1 MPMTL
6 PAVEAGRFLWC
17 ETAAASYLTPA
28 VLLGQP
34 QLQCIFTL
42 RHAGRSGR
50 DLNLSFDL
58 AERED
63 VLANRQHVLRALGL
77 PHSIVH
83 TVRQVHGNQ
92 VCVVDRDA
100 LAHGLTNVRAD
111 ALVTDLPQVPLGV
124 LVADCLPIVLY
135 SLRPR
140 ALGVI
145 HAGRMGTLARVVPA
159 ALDAMRMQFAVAPE
173 QVYAVMGPSIGP
185 CCYRLDTRAVAP
197 FQERFSDWEQY
208 FIPQSLGVWMMHL
221 AAANLAQLLAAG
233 VPSAHVQIAD
243 ICTACYVAH
252 LYSHRAEGKEAGR
265 AMGIAV
271 LRP

>member
-1 MPMTL
+1 MTL
-6 PAVEAGRFLWC
+6 PAVKEGRFVWR

-34 QLQCIFTL
+34 RLQCAFTL

-58 AERED
+58 AARED

-77 PHSIVH
+77 PHSTVH
-83 TVRQVHGNQ
+83 TVRQVHGNR
-92 VCVVDRDA
+92 VCVVDREA
-100 LAHGLTNVRAD
+100 LAHGLRNVRAD

-124 LVADCLPIVLY
+124 LAADCLPIVLY

-140 ALGVI
+140 ALGIV

-159 ALDAMRMQFAVAPE
+159 ALEAMRRQFAVAPE
-173 QVYAVMGPSIGP
+173 QVYAVVGPGIGP
-185 CCYRLDTRAVAP
+185 CCYRLDARALAP

-208 FIPQSLGVWMMHL
+208 FIPRGPGVWMMHL
-221 AAANLAQLLAAG
+221 AKANLSQLRAAG

-243 ICTACYVAH
+243 VCTACHVAH
-252 LYSHRAEGKEAGR
+252 FYSHRAEGKEAGR

-271 LRP
+271 LQP